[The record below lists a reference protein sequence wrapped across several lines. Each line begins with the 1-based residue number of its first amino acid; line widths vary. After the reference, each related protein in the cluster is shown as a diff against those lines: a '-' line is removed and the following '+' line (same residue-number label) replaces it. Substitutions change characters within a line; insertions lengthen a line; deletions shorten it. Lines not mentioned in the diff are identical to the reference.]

1 MTTYTLTGDAT
12 LTLYDRV
19 MVDLA
24 DGDVSTISFPNN
36 LVELKTGKNQNTIY
50 SKNESGNNG
59 ELVLRLVRGSSDDRF
74 MQGKLAIQERDFVST
89 EICNGQLA
97 LRLGDGIGGVVS
109 DVYTLGGGVV
119 TKKIEGKDNA
129 DGDTSQGVAVYN
141 VKFAN
146 VVRSAQ

>member
-97 LRLGDGIGGVVS
+97 LRMGDGIGGVVS